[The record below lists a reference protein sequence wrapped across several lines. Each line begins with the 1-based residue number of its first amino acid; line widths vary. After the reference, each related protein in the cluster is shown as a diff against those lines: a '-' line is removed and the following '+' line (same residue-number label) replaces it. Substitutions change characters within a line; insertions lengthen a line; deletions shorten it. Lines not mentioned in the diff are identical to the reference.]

1 MQIHFTTREAELL
14 HAVAKA
20 AAVLD
25 IPAFAVGGFVRDKI
39 LNRPTK
45 DIDIVCMG
53 DGMELAQAFAKLF
66 KPMPPVSLFK
76 TFGTAQVKFQ
86 TGNPLTHRVSYLR
99 VALKL
104 KKIKRDYAKRKQEEN
119 KKKLLELL
127 TQLEKQLTL
136 YNK

>member
-66 KPMPPVSLFK
+66 MRVGLPSSIPPFS
-76 TFGTAQVKFQ
+76 
-86 TGNPLTHRVSYLR
+86 
-99 VALKL
+99 
-104 KKIKRDYAKRKQEEN
+104 
-119 KKKLLELL
+119 
-127 TQLEKQLTL
+127 
-136 YNK
+136 

>member
-39 LNRPTK
+39 LSRPTK

-53 DGMELAQAFAKLF
+53 DGMELAQVFAKLF
-66 KPMPPVSLFK
+66 KPRFRSLFGCLILLK
-76 TFGTAQVKFQ
+76 
-86 TGNPLTHRVSYLR
+86 PLAVVS
-99 VALKL
+99 
-104 KKIKRDYAKRKQEEN
+104 IDFW
-119 KKKLLELL
+119 
-127 TQLEKQLTL
+127 
-136 YNK
+136 